1 MTRTTLSHRT
11 ARRARSAASTA
22 ALCLSAFALAAC
34 SGGATGDAT
43 ASADAP
49 VESAAS
55 DAGGSATTAEGS
67 SSGASGE
74 SSGSTDGESSSSS
87 SGGSGGVASGSYL
100 TEPGPAPTGDIA
112 KTGAYGLIGEPGT
125 VDYDPATVGESDNFQ
140 IGTTGENPYSVACE
154 GEMQLGGDPVP
165 CTFTDDAGT
174 VLKGEAVYAR
184 IAGGTSTIIVGHV
197 IGSDGKD
204 PALAA
209 SGDTEL
215 LIGYYGQDPA
225 GPESVK
231 DEALAEILVDTYGWK
246 FGDGEPMPESIKA
259 SCTVEEGGL
268 HATCTLSGADDKSD
282 GEYTATYQPSDDGRP
297 LYVFTPS
304 APQ

>member
-34 SGGATGDAT
+34 SGGAAGDAT

-87 SGGSGGVASGSYL
+87 AGGSGGVASGSYL
-100 TEPGPAPTGDIA
+100 TEPGPVATGDLA
-112 KTGAYGLIGEPGT
+112 KTGGYGILTEPGS
-125 VDYDPATVGESDNFQ
+125 VDEKTASADTQTLSDSD
-140 IGTTGENPYSVACE
+140 TGGYAAACDE
-154 GEMQLGGDPVP
+154 DMTLGGDPVP
-165 CTFTDDAGT
+165 CAFTKDGEAP
-174 VLKGEAVYAR
+174 LKGESVYVR
-184 IAGGTSTIIVGHV
+184 IAGGKTSVVISHV

-204 PALAA
+204 PSLAA

-215 LIGYYGQDPA
+215 LVSYHGQDAA
-225 GPESVK
+225 GPDTVK
-231 DEALAEILVDTYGWK
+231 DDGLAEDLVQAYGWN
-246 FGDGEPMPESIKA
+246 FGDGEPMPERVKA
-259 SCTVEEGGL
+259 TCKVEEGGL
-268 HATCTLSGADDKSD
+268 HATCTLTGADDKSD
-282 GEYTATYQPSDDGRP
+282 GEYTATYQPGDDGRP